1 MVIKEAS
8 DAMSELASQMTTE
21 FTEISKHSLK
31 KGKIEKSKGVLLGH
45 HWKRL
50 PWIAYFIALF
60 NSSTINCYFWS
71 NDKLFYSKTKLW
83 QDDYFVTLIEKS
95 QDEFLWFYHL
105 TETVA
110 HVFIS

>member
-8 DAMSELASQMTTE
+8 DAMLELTSEMTTE

-31 KGKIEKSKGVLLGH
+31 KGKIEKSKGALLGH

-50 PWIAYFIALF
+50 PWMAYFIALF
-60 NSSTINCYFWS
+60 NSSTSNCYFWS

-83 QDDYFVTLIEKS
+83 RDDL
-95 QDEFLWFYHL
+95 
-105 TETVA
+105 
-110 HVFIS
+110 

>member
-1 MVIKEAS
+1 MVLKEAS

-31 KGKIEKSKGVLLGH
+31 KGKIEKSKGALLGH

-50 PWIAYFIALF
+50 PWMAYFIALF
-60 NSSTINCYFWS
+60 NSSTSNCYFWS

-83 QDDYFVTLIEKS
+83 RDDL
-95 QDEFLWFYHL
+95 
-105 TETVA
+105 
-110 HVFIS
+110 